1 MIFPSCLGRRHQL
14 RIHCLCLGHP
24 IVGDYTYNPWHRAAV
39 VLGEIDETNIITTS
53 GGDDGNDHDRR
64 EMYNSS
70 ADRMMLHAYQLR

>member
-1 MIFPSCLGRRHQL
+1 
-14 RIHCLCLGHP
+14 LCLGHP

-53 GGDDGNDHDRR
+53 GGGGGDDDDDGNDHDRR
-64 EMYNSS
+64 EMYYSS

>member
-1 MIFPSCLGRRHQL
+1 MIFLSCLGRRHQL

-39 VLGEIDETNIITTS
+39 LGEIDETNITTTS
-53 GGDDGNDHDRR
+53 GDGDGNDHDRR
-64 EMYNSS
+64 EMYYSS